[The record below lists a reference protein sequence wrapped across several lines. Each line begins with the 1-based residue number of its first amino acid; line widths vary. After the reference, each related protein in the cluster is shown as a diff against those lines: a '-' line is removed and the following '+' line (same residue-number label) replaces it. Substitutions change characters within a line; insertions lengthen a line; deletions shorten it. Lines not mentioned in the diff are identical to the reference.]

1 MRSHSNQGF
10 CTKTI
15 PLCLASHFAVKRRR
29 FVKAFE
35 RGTKPSSNI
44 NSEYVKQKTVVVSA
58 LTVAKCFELCQKRL
72 RTCSVGACAQLACVC
87 VVSANAAD
95 TSKVVN
101 WKNVELIVLFECIF
115 L

>member
-44 NSEYVKQKTVVVSA
+44 NSEYVKQKTVVVVSA

-87 VVSANAAD
+87 RFS
-95 TSKVVN
+95 
-101 WKNVELIVLFECIF
+101 ECSGY
-115 L
+115 LQSC